1 MYRRQFRV
9 STRRPHCI
17 TDMSKLPKILASQI
31 DWTILKIFA
40 LVTISYVMLWAA
52 FSMIVQMGTEMD
64 ALEVSASIA
73 GRQRPIDREAP
84 SSPTHDRREAGFEGY
99 VGQATFARYSAR

>member
-1 MYRRQFRV
+1 M
-9 STRRPHCI
+9 
-17 TDMSKLPKILASQI
+17 KASQI

-52 FSMIVQMGTEMD
+52 FSMIVPMDTEMN

-73 GRQRPIDREAP
+73 GRQRLTDRKAS
-84 SSPTHDRREAGFEGY
+84 SSPTHGRREAGFEGY

>member
-1 MYRRQFRV
+1 M
-9 STRRPHCI
+9 
-17 TDMSKLPKILASQI
+17 KASQI

-52 FSMIVQMGTEMD
+52 FSMIVQMDTEMN

-73 GRQRPIDREAP
+73 GRQRLTDRKAS
-84 SSPTHDRREAGFEGY
+84 SSPTHGRREAGFEGY